1 MLGLI
6 LASSL
11 PLTYIAFKCGL
22 NPYMLSAC
30 LAATMF
36 FNAMARVI
44 FCRWQLKMSVMYWV
58 KSVLLPVMVVSFLGY
73 GIAYSVRY
81 VMPASLMRVGVVS
94 CVSATAVL
102 IGGWYVIFSKEE
114 RDFVMR
120 LLRKVKGV
128 ICR

>member
-1 MLGLI
+1 
-6 LASSL
+6 
-11 PLTYIAFKCGL
+11 
-22 NPYMLSAC
+22 
-30 LAATMF
+30 MF

-44 FCRWQLKMSVMYWV
+44 FCRWQLKMSVRYWAR
-58 KSVLLPVMVVSFLGY
+58 SVLLPVMIVSALGY

-81 VMPASLMRVGVVS
+81 VMPASLIRVIVVS